1 MKLENKLQLGFK
13 FTLGIKGELSEFA
26 DKFAQFSKFETKF
39 TKKGTKIFASA
50 EPSNTDIFQYFTCC
64 EYMRDLSLNE
74 QEYQG
79 QEIEFNMKL
88 CRFLEEILVHKPLID
103 EMKKSGAECYL
114 RLAIQSDEAQI
125 FFELLPE
132 HTLLLSKI
140 GLKLEFS
147 ILSWGMVADL

>member
-1 MKLENKLQLGFK
+1 MENKLQLCFK

-26 DKFAQFSKFETKF
+26 DKFAQFSEFETKF
-39 TKKGTKIFASA
+39 TKKGTKISASA
-50 EPSNTDIFQYFTCC
+50 VPCDTDIFQYFSSC

-79 QEIEFNMKL
+79 QEIGFNAEL
-88 CRFLEEILVHKPLID
+88 RRFLEEVYVHKPLID
-103 EMKKSGAECYL
+103 EMKKSGADCYI
-114 RLAIQSDEAQI
+114 RVAIQSDEAQI
-125 FFELLPE
+125 FFEMFPE
-132 HTLLLSKI
+132 HILLLAKI